1 MILLI
6 SNIASILSYIT
17 WDVSREITSIG
28 PITLRWYGL
37 LFALAFVFGFI
48 ILTRVYKLEKKP
60 QSDLEQLSIYV
71 ILGTVIGARL
81 GHCLFYDPIHYL
93 SNPLEM
99 LKVWE
104 GGLASHGAAIGIITA
119 LYLFS
124 KKKKDQSM
132 LWILDRLVIV
142 VALGGALIRLG
153 NLFNS
158 EIIGMQTDVPWAFI
172 FTSVDNVP
180 RHPAQLYESI
190 FYFISFG
197 ILYFVYLKMRETLKA
212 GFLFGL
218 FLVLIFGFRFFIEFI
233 KEDQSPFEAGMLLNM
248 GQILSI
254 PFVIVGLYYMF
265 RKTKIIQQKTKKKKQ
280 AQ

>member
-1 MILLI
+1 MVLI
-6 SNIASILSYIT
+6 DNIAFLLSYIT

-81 GHCLFYDPIHYL
+81 GHCLFYDPAYYL
-93 SNPLEM
+93 ANPLEM

-104 GGLASHGAAIGIITA
+104 GGLASHGAAIGILTA
-119 LYLFS
+119 LYLFA
-124 KKKKDQSM
+124 KKKKDQGM
-132 LWILDRLVIV
+132 IWTLDRLVIV

-172 FTSVDNVP
+172 FTSVDDIP

-190 FYFISFG
+190 AYFISFG
-197 ILYFVYLKMRETLKA
+197 ILYLIYLKKRETLKT

-218 FLVLIFGFRFFIEFI
+218 FLIFIFGFRFFVEFI
-233 KEDQSPFEAGMLLNM
+233 KEDQSAFEAGMILNM

-254 PFVIVGLYYMF
+254 PFVLMGLYYLV
-265 RKTKIIQQKTKKKKQ
+265 RKPKVIQQKSKKRKTGS
-280 AQ
+280 

>member
-1 MILLI
+1 MIVLI

-48 ILTRVYKLEKKP
+48 ILTRVYRLEKKP

-81 GHCLFYDPIHYL
+81 GHCLFYDPVHYL

-104 GGLASHGAAIGIITA
+104 GGLASHGAAIGIITS

-172 FTSVDNVP
+172 FTSVDNIP

-197 ILYFVYLKMRETLKA
+197 ILYFIYLKKRDTLKT

-265 RKTKIIQQKTKKKKQ
+265 RKTKIIQQKSKKKKLSQ
-280 AQ
+280 

>member
-1 MILLI
+1 MSTLI
-6 SNIASILSYIT
+6 SDIALTLLYIT

-60 QSDLEQLSIYV
+60 QTDLEQLSIYV

-81 GHCLFYDPIHYL
+81 GHCLFYDPVYYL
-93 SNPLEM
+93 SNPFEM
-99 LKVWE
+99 IKVWE
-104 GGLASHGAAIGIITA
+104 GGLASHGAAIGILTA
-119 LYLFS
+119 LYLFA
-124 KKKKDQSM
+124 KKKKDQGM
-132 LWILDRLVIV
+132 LWTLDRLVIV

-172 FTSVDNVP
+172 FTSVDDIP

-190 FYFISFG
+190 AYFISFG
-197 ILYFVYLKMRETLKA
+197 ILYFIYIKKRETLKT
-212 GFLFGL
+212 GFLFGM
-218 FLVLIFGFRFFIEFI
+218 FLIFIFGFRFFVEFI
-233 KEDQSPFEAGMLLNM
+233 KEDQSAFEAGLLLNM

-254 PFVIVGLYYMF
+254 PFVIAGLYYII
-265 RKTKIIQQKTKKKKQ
+265 RKPKAVQQKSRKKKLTQ
-280 AQ
+280 

>member
-1 MILLI
+1 MIALLEQLTI
-6 SNIASILSYIT
+6 ILSYIT
-17 WDVSREITSIG
+17 WDVSREIANIG
-28 PITLRWYGL
+28 PLSLRWYGL
-37 LFALAFVFGFI
+37 LFALGFVFGFI

-81 GHCLFYDPIHYL
+81 GHCLFYDPAYYL
-93 SNPLEM
+93 SNPFEM

-104 GGLASHGAAIGIITA
+104 GGLASHGAAIGILTA
-119 LYLFS
+119 LYLFA
-124 KKKKDQSM
+124 KKKKDQGM
-132 LWILDRLVIV
+132 IWTLDRLVIV

-172 FTSVDNVP
+172 FTSVDDIP

-190 FYFISFG
+190 AYFISFG
-197 ILYFVYLKMRETLKA
+197 ILYLIYLKKRETLKT

-218 FLVLIFGFRFFIEFI
+218 FLIFIFGFRFFVEFI
-233 KEDQSPFEAGMLLNM
+233 KEDQSAFEAGMILNM

-254 PFVIVGLYYMF
+254 PFVLMGLYYLV
-265 RKTKIIQQKTKKKKQ
+265 RKPKVIQQKSKKRKTVS
-280 AQ
+280 

>member
-1 MILLI
+1 MIALLEQLI
-6 SNIASILSYIT
+6 LILSYIT

-28 PITLRWYGL
+28 PLSLRWYGL

-81 GHCLFYDPIHYL
+81 GHCLFYDPAYYL
-93 SNPLEM
+93 SNPFEM

-104 GGLASHGAAIGIITA
+104 GGLASHGAAIGILTA
-119 LYLFS
+119 LYLFA
-124 KKKKDQSM
+124 KKKKDQGM
-132 LWILDRLVIV
+132 IWALDRLVIV

-172 FTSVDNVP
+172 FTSVDDIP

-190 FYFISFG
+190 AYFISFG
-197 ILYFVYLKMRETLKA
+197 ILYFIYLKKRETLKT

-218 FLVLIFGFRFFIEFI
+218 FLIFIFGFRFFVEFI
-233 KEDQSPFEAGMLLNM
+233 KEDQSAFEAGMLLNM

-254 PFVIVGLYYMF
+254 PFVLMGLYYLV
-265 RKTKIIQQKTKKKKQ
+265 RKPKVIQQKTKKRKPGS
-280 AQ
+280 

>member
-1 MILLI
+1 MIELI
-6 SNIASILSYIT
+6 SSIKPILSYIT

-28 PITLRWYGL
+28 PVTLRWYGL

-81 GHCLFYDPIHYL
+81 GHCLFYDPVYYL

-99 LKVWE
+99 IKVWE
-104 GGLASHGAAIGIITA
+104 GGLASHGAAIGILTA
-119 LYLFS
+119 LHLFS
-124 KKKKDQSM
+124 KKKRDQGM
-132 LWILDRLVIV
+132 LWTLDRLVIV
-142 VALGGALIRLG
+142 VALGGSLIRLG

-172 FTSVDNVP
+172 FTSVDDFP

-190 FYFISFG
+190 AYFISFG
-197 ILYFVYLKMRETLKA
+197 ILYFIYLKKRETLKT

-218 FLVLIFGFRFFIEFI
+218 FLIFIFGFRFFVEFI
-233 KEDQSPFEAGMLLNM
+233 KEDQSAFEAGMILNM

-254 PFVIVGLYYMF
+254 PFVIAGLYYMF
-265 RKTKIIQQKTKKKKQ
+265 RKPKVVQQKSKKRKSGS
-280 AQ
+280 

>member
-1 MILLI
+1 MIVLI
-6 SNIASILSYIT
+6 HKIVLIISYIT
-17 WDVSREITSIG
+17 WDVSREIANIG
-28 PITLRWYGL
+28 PLSLRWYGL

-60 QSDLEQLSIYV
+60 QTDLEQLSIYV

-81 GHCLFYDPIHYL
+81 GHCLFYDPAYYL
-93 SNPLEM
+93 SNPFEM

-104 GGLASHGAAIGIITA
+104 GGLASHGAAIGILTA
-119 LYLFS
+119 LYLFA
-124 KKKKDQSM
+124 KKKKDQGM
-132 LWILDRLVIV
+132 IWTLDRLVIV

-172 FTSVDNVP
+172 FTSVGDVP

-190 FYFISFG
+190 AYFISFG
-197 ILYFVYLKMRETLKA
+197 ILYFIYLKKRETLKT

-218 FLVLIFGFRFFIEFI
+218 FLIFIFGFRFFVEFI
-233 KEDQSPFEAGMLLNM
+233 KEDQSAFEAGMILNM

-254 PFVIVGLYYMF
+254 PFVIAGLYYMF
-265 RKTKIIQQKTKKKKQ
+265 RKPKVVQQKSKKRKSGS
-280 AQ
+280 

>member
-1 MILLI
+1 MIVLI
-6 SNIASILSYIT
+6 ENIVFLLSYIT

-81 GHCLFYDPIHYL
+81 GHCLFYDPAYYL
-93 SNPLEM
+93 SNPFEM

-104 GGLASHGAAIGIITA
+104 GGLASHGAAIGILTA
-119 LYLFS
+119 LYLFE
-124 KKKKDQSM
+124 KKKKDQGM
-132 LWILDRLVIV
+132 LWTLDRLVIV

-172 FTSVDNVP
+172 FTSVDDIP

-190 FYFISFG
+190 AYFISFG
-197 ILYFVYLKMRETLKA
+197 ILYFIYLKKRETLKT

-218 FLVLIFGFRFFIEFI
+218 VSDICFRIQIF
-233 KEDQSPFEAGMLLNM
+233 S
-248 GQILSI
+248 
-254 PFVIVGLYYMF
+254 
-265 RKTKIIQQKTKKKKQ
+265 
-280 AQ
+280 

>member
-1 MILLI
+1 MIALLEQLTI
-6 SNIASILSYIT
+6 ILSYIT
-17 WDVSREITSIG
+17 WDVSREIANIG
-28 PITLRWYGL
+28 PLSLRWYGL
-37 LFALAFVFGFI
+37 LFALGFVFGFI

-81 GHCLFYDPIHYL
+81 GHCLFYDPAYYL
-93 SNPLEM
+93 SNPFEM

-104 GGLASHGAAIGIITA
+104 GGLASHGAAIGILTA
-119 LYLFS
+119 LYLFA
-124 KKKKDQSM
+124 KKKKDQGM
-132 LWILDRLVIV
+132 IWTLDRLVIV

-172 FTSVDNVP
+172 FTSVDDIP

-190 FYFISFG
+190 AYFISFG
-197 ILYFVYLKMRETLKA
+197 ILYLIYLKKRETLKT

-218 FLVLIFGFRFFIEFI
+218 FLIFIFGFRFFVEFI
-233 KEDQSPFEAGMLLNM
+233 KEDQSAFEAGMILNM

-254 PFVIVGLYYMF
+254 PFVLMGLYYLV
-265 RKTKIIQQKTKKKKQ
+265 RKPKVIQQKSKKRKPGS
-280 AQ
+280 

>member
-1 MILLI
+1 MIDLI
-6 SNIASILSYIT
+6 NNITLIISYIT
-17 WDVSREITSIG
+17 WDVSREIVNIG
-28 PITLRWYGL
+28 PLSIRWYGL

-60 QSDLEQLSIYV
+60 QTDLEQLSIYV

-81 GHCLFYDPIHYL
+81 GHCLFYDPAYYL

-99 LKVWE
+99 IKVWE
-104 GGLASHGAAIGIITA
+104 GGLASHGAAIGILTA

-124 KKKKDQSM
+124 KKKKDQGM
-132 LWILDRLVIV
+132 LWTLDRLVIV

-172 FTSVDNVP
+172 FTSIDDIP

-190 FYFISFG
+190 AYFISFG
-197 ILYFVYLKMRETLKA
+197 ILYFIYLKKRETLKT

-218 FLVLIFGFRFFIEFI
+218 FLILIFGFRFFVEFI
-233 KEDQSPFEAGMLLNM
+233 KEDQSAFEAGMILNM

-254 PFVIVGLYYMF
+254 PFVLMGLYYLV
-265 RKTKIIQQKTKKKKQ
+265 RKPKASHQKTKKHKKSS
-280 AQ
+280 